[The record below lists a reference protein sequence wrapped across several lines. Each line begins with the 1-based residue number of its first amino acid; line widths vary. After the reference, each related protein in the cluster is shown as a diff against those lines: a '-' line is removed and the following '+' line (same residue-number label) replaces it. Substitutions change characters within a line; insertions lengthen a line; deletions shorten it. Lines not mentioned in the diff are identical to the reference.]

1 LTPYCLAVSTIVK
14 SVAATFTPSSLLKN
28 LVLFLFT
35 VNGRMARSARL
46 SKSLDNL
53 AYHNFSVIKTIVRSP
68 LTYCMVA

>member
-1 LTPYCLAVSTIVK
+1 
-14 SVAATFTPSSLLKN
+14 
-28 LVLFLFT
+28 LFLFT